1 MWRPVLIVVCV
12 LIGLA
17 GLFFAWRIKGS
28 ILGSAVRQGI
38 GGHLGDQVLT
48 TNAGETLPLTDLQ
61 GRVVLLVNTASG
73 CGYAPQYAALETL
86 HQRYGD
92 RGLTVLALPTNDFL
106 GQEPLSDADI
116 AASCRLDH
124 GVTFPLLRKGS
135 VREGILARIVADP
148 ALGGAIP
155 WNFEKF
161 LIDRQ
166 GQLRARI
173 APRIDPSDQ
182 RCIDLIDTLLA
193 EAPPTV
199 KETP

>member
-1 MWRPVLIVVCV
+1 MWRPVLIGASV

-28 ILGSAVRQGI
+28 ILGTAVRQGM
-38 GGHLGDQVLT
+38 GNHLGDQVLT
-48 TNAGETLPLTDLQ
+48 TNSGEALPLTDLS
-61 GRVVLLVNTASG
+61 GRVILLVNSASG

-86 HQRYGD
+86 HQRYSE
-92 RGLTVLALPTNDFL
+92 RGLTVLALPTNDFM

-135 VREGILARIVADP
+135 VSDGILARIVSDP
-148 ALGGAIP
+148 TLGGTIP

-166 GQLRARI
+166 GRLRARI
-173 APRIDPSDQ
+173 APRIDPTDQ
-182 RCIDLIDTLLA
+182 RCTDLIDTLLA
-193 EAPPTV
+193 EPPPTV
-199 KETP
+199 KEAP